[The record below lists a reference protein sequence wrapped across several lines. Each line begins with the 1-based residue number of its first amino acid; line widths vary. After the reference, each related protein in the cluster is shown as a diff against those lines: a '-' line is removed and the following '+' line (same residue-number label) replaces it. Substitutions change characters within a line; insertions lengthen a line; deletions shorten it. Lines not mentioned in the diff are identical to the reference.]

1 MEEVIRILMKR
12 DGGSYEDA
20 KGLVESVLSE
30 VQMYLEE
37 GDMEAA
43 EDCWMQDTG
52 LEVDYLID
60 LMF

>member
-1 MEEVIRILMKR
+1 
-12 DGGSYEDA
+12 
-20 KGLVESVLSE
+20 
-30 VQMYLEE
+30 MYLEE